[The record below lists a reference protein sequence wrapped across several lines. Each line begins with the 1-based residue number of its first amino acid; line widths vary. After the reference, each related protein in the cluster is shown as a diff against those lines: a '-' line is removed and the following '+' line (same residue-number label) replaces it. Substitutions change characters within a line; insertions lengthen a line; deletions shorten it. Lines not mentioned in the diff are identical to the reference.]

1 MTIQQFCIWN
11 VVYLCTVFSTDQQ
24 TLHDLEFEAIKNWL
38 EKFCIGPTALQQVK
52 TLQPKNQ
59 FQVLRQELKRL
70 DELRQV
76 RVHGEKFP
84 LLEFEELEQE
94 IKLLG
99 IQRSVISLE
108 GFRRI
113 YQASELVNA
122 VVLFFENSL
131 FKYPLLEQLT
141 EDVYYTK
148 EIIEQIDQVFDR
160 NGQIKDDAST
170 ELFDIRAR
178 IRVLRNQI
186 NKNFDKELRRYN
198 KDKVLAETL
207 ETFVNERRVLTVL
220 STFKRK
226 VPGNIHGSSK
236 TGSLTFIEP
245 LVNVPLNNEL
255 EFLFDDER
263 KEIHRILQALTA
275 LMVQYRPLIG
285 AYQILLTRIDF
296 LNAKCKLA
304 LEMEAV
310 LPAINQHPS
319 FQLKQAFHPLLRKAN
334 TAAGKSTFAQN
345 VSLLQMS
352 RMLVIS
358 GPNAGGKSITL
369 KTIGLLQLMLQ
380 AGLLVPV
387 APDSQMCFFKQIY
400 SDIGDNQSIENE
412 LSTYS
417 YRLQRMKF
425 FLGRANA
432 QTLLLLD
439 EFGTGSDPELGAALA
454 EVFFEQMYA
463 LKSFAVITTH
473 YSNIKLKADELP
485 QAFNGCMLFNE
496 KDLSPLYQ
504 FSSGQP
510 GSSFT
515 FEVAQL
521 NGISK
526 ELIKE
531 AKLRLDQQ
539 KVRLD
544 KLLSS
549 LQKERNQLLAQNK
562 RLEEAA
568 KAAEKA
574 GLQHE
579 QEIQKLVH
587 KQTQVTQVQESSQRQ
602 LQAGKKM
609 LAFIEKFNVSSRKKD
624 INTTL
629 FQELTQYLRLEK
641 SKQTIK
647 KKAPLPAPTQK
658 PTKKEVQRA
667 EKYEQERIKVGTQ
680 VQLIQ
685 TNRIGIVE
693 EMKGKQLTVIFGQA
707 RIKVS
712 LEKLRFL
719 SDWKLT

>member
-1 MTIQQFCIWN
+1 M
-11 VVYLCTVFSTDQQ
+11 YLCTVFSTDQQ

-38 EKFCIGPTALQQVK
+38 EKFCIGPTALKQVQ
-52 TLQPKNQ
+52 TLQPLTQ
-59 FQVLRQELKRL
+59 FQMLRQELSRL
-70 DELRQV
+70 DELRRV
-76 RVHGEKFP
+76 RVHGERFP
-84 LLEFEELEQE
+84 QLEFEELLQE

-99 IQRSVISLE
+99 IQKAVISLE

-122 VVLFFENSL
+122 LVLFFENTL
-131 FKYPLLEQLT
+131 FKYPLLEELT
-141 EDVYYTK
+141 NDVYYTK
-148 EIIEQIDQVFDR
+148 EITNEIDQVFDR
-160 NGQIKDDAST
+160 NGQIKDDASP
-170 ELFDIRAR
+170 ELAGIRAR
-178 IRVLRNQI
+178 IKVLRNQI

-207 ETFVNERRVLTVL
+207 ETYVNERRVLTVL

-236 TGSLTFIEP
+236 TGSLTFVEP
-245 LVNVPLNNEL
+245 QVNVPLNNEL
-255 EFLFDDER
+255 EYLFDDER
-263 KEIHRILQALTA
+263 KEIHRILQALTG
-275 LMVQYRPLIG
+275 LMVQYKPLIE
-285 AYQILLTRIDF
+285 AYQLLLTRIDL

-310 LPAINQHPS
+310 LPAIGQQPGVH
-319 FQLKQAFHPLLRKAN
+319 LKQAYHPILRRAN
-334 TAAGKSTFAQN
+334 QQAGKPTFAQEIR
-345 VSLLQMS
+345 LQQKS

-425 FLGRANA
+425 FLGRSNA

-463 LKSFAVITTH
+463 LQTFAVITTH

-485 QAFNGCMLFNE
+485 EASNGCMLFNE

-504 FSSGQP
+504 FSLGQP

-526 ELIKE
+526 QLILD
-531 AKLRLDQQ
+531 AKKRLNQQ

-544 KLLSS
+544 TLLSS

-562 RLEEAA
+562 RLAEAA
-568 KAAEKA
+568 KAAERSSI
-574 GLQHE
+574 QHE
-579 QEIQKLVH
+579 EEIQKLQY
-587 KQTQVTQVQESSQRQ
+587 KQTQVTQVQETNQRQ

-609 LAFIEKFNVSSRKKD
+609 LALIDKFNAISRKKEV
-624 INTTL
+624 NTAL
-629 FQELTQYLRLEK
+629 FQELTQYLRMEK
-641 SKQTIK
+641 SKQQIK
-647 KKAPLPAPTQK
+647 KTTVLPTASQK

-667 EKYEQERIKVGTQ
+667 EKYEQERIKLGSQ

-693 EMKGKQLTVIFGQA
+693 EIKGKQLTVIFGQA
-707 RIKVS
+707 RIKLQ

-719 SDWKLT
+719 AD

>member
-1 MTIQQFCIWN
+1 M
-11 VVYLCTVFSTDQQ
+11 FSTDQQ
-24 TLHDLEFEAIKNWL
+24 TLHDLEFDAIKTWL
-38 EKFCIGPTALQQVK
+38 EKFCIGPTALKQVQ
-52 TLQPKNQ
+52 TLQPRTQ
-59 FQVLRQELKRL
+59 FVQLRAELKRL
-70 DELRQV
+70 DELRLV

-84 LLEFEELEQE
+84 LLEFEELLQE

-99 IQRSVISLE
+99 IQKSVISLE

-122 VVLFFENSL
+122 LVLFFENSL
-131 FKYPLLEQLT
+131 FKYPLLEELT
-141 EDVYYTK
+141 QDVYYTRA
-148 EIIEQIDQVFDR
+148 IIEEIDQVFDR
-160 NGQIKDDAST
+160 NGQIKDDASPSLS
-170 ELFDIRAR
+170 EIRAR

-207 ETFVNERRVLTVL
+207 ETYVNERRVLTVL

-263 KEIHRILQALTA
+263 KEIHRILQALTG
-275 LMVQYRPLIG
+275 LMVQYRPLIN
-285 AYQILLTRIDF
+285 AYQTLLTRLDF
-296 LNAKCKLA
+296 LNAKSKLA
-304 LEMEAV
+304 LEMQAV
-310 LPAINQHPS
+310 LPAIGQHTGMH
-319 FQLKQAFHPLLRKAN
+319 LKQAFHPLLRRSN
-334 TAAGKSTFAQN
+334 QQAGKPTLAQD
-345 VSLLQMS
+345 LKLQQKS

-369 KTIGLLQLMLQ
+369 KTVGLLQLMLQ

-425 FLGRANA
+425 FLNRSNA

-454 EVFFEQMYA
+454 EVFFEQMYS
-463 LKSFAVITTH
+463 LKVFGVLTTH

-485 QAFNGCMLFNE
+485 QAQNGCMLFNE
-496 KDLSPLYQ
+496 KDLTPLYQ
-504 FSSGQP
+504 FSIGQP

-544 KLLSS
+544 KLLGG

-562 RLEEAA
+562 RLAA
-568 KAAEKA
+568 AAAEAEKSSA
-574 GLQHE
+574 QHE
-579 QEIQKLVH
+579 QEILKLQH
-587 KQTQVTQVQESSQRQ
+587 KQNQLSQVQETSQRQ

-609 LAFIEKFNVSSRKKD
+609 LAFIEKFNATSRKKD
-624 INTTL
+624 VNTTL
-629 FQELTQYLRLEK
+629 FQELSQYLRLEK
-641 SKQTIK
+641 SKQTLK
-647 KKAPLPAPTQK
+647 KKAPIPSPTQK

-667 EKYEQERIKVGTQ
+667 EKYEQERIKVGSQ

-693 EMKGKQLTVIFGQA
+693 EIKAKQLTVIFGQA
-707 RIKVS
+707 RIKVH

-719 SDWKLT
+719 AD

>member
-1 MTIQQFCIWN
+1 M
-11 VVYLCTVFSTDQQ
+11 YLCTVFSTDQQ
-24 TLHDLEFEAIKNWL
+24 TIHDLEFETIKNWL
-38 EKFCIGPTALQQVK
+38 EKFCMGPTALQQVR

-59 FQVLRQELKRL
+59 FQVLRQELNRL

-122 VVLFFENSL
+122 LVLFFENAL
-131 FKYPLLEQLT
+131 FQYPLLKQLT
-141 EDVYYTK
+141 DDVYYTK
-148 EIIEQIDQVFDR
+148 EIIEEIDQVFDR

-170 ELFDIRAR
+170 ELAEIRAR

-207 ETFVNERRVLTVL
+207 ETFINERRVLTVL

-263 KEIHRILQALTA
+263 KEIHRILQVLTA

-310 LPAINQHPS
+310 LPAIGQHPG
-319 FQLKQAFHPLLRKAN
+319 FQLKQAFHPLLRRSN
-334 TAAGKSTFAQN
+334 TAAGKPTLAQN
-345 VSLLQMS
+345 VSLLQKS

-380 AGLLVPV
+380 SGLLVPV

-425 FLGRANA
+425 FLSRANA

-454 EVFFEQMYA
+454 EVFFEQMYV

-485 QAFNGCMLFNE
+485 QALNGCMLFNE
-496 KDLSPLYQ
+496 KDLSPLYK

-526 ELIKE
+526 QLIGE
-531 AKLRLDQQ
+531 AKQRLDQQ

-568 KAAEKA
+568 KLAEKA
-574 GLQHE
+574 GAQHE
-579 QEIQKLVH
+579 QEIQKLQH
-587 KQTQVTQVQESSQRQ
+587 KQTQVTQVQETSQRQ

-609 LAFIEKFNVSSRKKD
+609 LAFIEKFNATSRKKD
-624 INTTL
+624 VNTAL
-629 FQELTQYLRLEK
+629 FQELGQYLRLEK

-647 KKAPLPAPTQK
+647 KKAPLPFPTQK

-667 EKYEQERIKVGTQ
+667 EKYEQEKIQVGCK

-712 LEKLRFL
+712 LDKLRYL
-719 SDWKLT
+719 SD

>member
-1 MTIQQFCIWN
+1 M
-11 VVYLCTVFSTDQQ
+11 FSTDQQ
-24 TLHDLEFEAIKNWL
+24 TLHDLEFEAIKSWL
-38 EKFCIGPTALQQVK
+38 EKFCIGPSALQQVK
-52 TLQPKNQ
+52 NLQPRNQ

-84 LLEFEELEQE
+84 LLDFEELEQE

-122 VVLFFENSL
+122 LVLFFENAL
-131 FKYPLLEQLT
+131 FQYPLLKQLT
-141 EDVYYTK
+141 EDVYFTK
-148 EIIEQIDQVFDR
+148 EIIDEIDTVFDR
-160 NGQIKDDAST
+160 NGQIKDDASS
-170 ELFDIRAR
+170 ELAEIRAR

-275 LMVQYRPLIG
+275 LMVQYKPLIS
-285 AYQILLTRIDF
+285 AYQILLTRLDF

-310 LPAINQHPS
+310 LPAIGQHPG
-319 FQLKQAFHPLLRKAN
+319 FELKQAYHPLLRRN
-334 TAAGKSTFAQN
+334 NQQSGKPTFAQQIK
-345 VSLLQMS
+345 LEQKS

-380 AGLLVPV
+380 SGLLVPV

-417 YRLQRMKF
+417 YRLQRMKY
-425 FLGRANA
+425 FLSRSNA

-463 LKSFAVITTH
+463 IKSFAVITTH

-526 ELIKE
+526 ALIAD
-531 AKLRLDQQ
+531 AKQRLDQQ

-544 KLLSS
+544 KLLGS
-549 LQKERNQLLAQNK
+549 LQKERNSLLAQNK
-562 RLEEAA
+562 RLEAAA
-568 KAAEKA
+568 KAAEKST
-574 GLQHE
+574 QSHE
-579 QEIQKLVH
+579 EEIQKLQH
-587 KQTQVTQVQESSQRQ
+587 KQSQLSMVQETSQRQ

-609 LAFIEKFNVSSRKKD
+609 LAFIERFNATSRKKD
-624 INTTL
+624 VNTAL
-629 FQELTQYLRLEK
+629 FQELTQFLRLEK

-647 KKAPLPAPTQK
+647 KKTPPPSPTQK

-667 EKYEQERIKVGTQ
+667 EKFEQEKIHEGCK

-693 EMKGKQLTVIFGQA
+693 EMKGKQLIVIFGQA
-707 RIKVS
+707 RIKVT
-712 LEKLRFL
+712 LDKLRFL
-719 SDWKLT
+719 SD

>member
-1 MTIQQFCIWN
+1 M
-11 VVYLCTVFSTDQQ
+11 YLCIVFSTDQQ

-38 EKFCIGPTALQQVK
+38 EKFCIGPTALKQVQ
-52 TLQPKNQ
+52 TLQPRTQ
-59 FQVLRQELKRL
+59 FQMLRQELNRL
-70 DELRQV
+70 DELRRV
-76 RVHGEKFP
+76 RVHGERFP
-84 LLEFEELEQE
+84 QLEFEELLQE

-99 IQRSVISLE
+99 IQKAVISLE
-108 GFRRI
+108 GFRRV

-122 VVLFFENSL
+122 LVLFFENTL
-131 FKYPLLEQLT
+131 FKYPLLEELT
-141 EDVYYTK
+141 NDVYYTK
-148 EIIEQIDQVFDR
+148 EITNEIDQVFDR
-160 NGQIKDDAST
+160 NGQIKDDASP
-170 ELFDIRAR
+170 ELAGIRAR
-178 IRVLRNQI
+178 IKVLRNQI

-207 ETFVNERRVLTVL
+207 ETYVNERRVLTVL

-236 TGSLTFIEP
+236 TGSLTFVEP
-245 LVNVPLNNEL
+245 QVNVPLNNEL
-255 EFLFDDER
+255 EYLFDDER
-263 KEIHRILQALTA
+263 KEIHRILQALTG
-275 LMVQYRPLIG
+275 LMVQYKPLIE
-285 AYQILLTRIDF
+285 AYQLLLTRIDL

-310 LPAINQHPS
+310 LPAIGQQPGVH
-319 FQLKQAFHPLLRKAN
+319 LKQAYHPLLRRAN
-334 TAAGKSTFAQN
+334 QQAGKLTFAQEIR
-345 VSLLQMS
+345 LQQKS

-425 FLGRANA
+425 FLSRSNA

-463 LKSFAVITTH
+463 LQTFAVVTTH

-485 QAFNGCMLFNE
+485 EASNGCMLFNE

-504 FSSGQP
+504 FSLGQP

-526 ELIKE
+526 QLILD
-531 AKLRLDQQ
+531 AKQRLNQQ

-544 KLLSS
+544 TLLSS

-562 RLEEAA
+562 RLAEAA
-568 KAAEKA
+568 KAAERSSV
-574 GLQHE
+574 QHE
-579 QEIQKLVH
+579 EEIQKLQY
-587 KQTQVTQVQESSQRQ
+587 KQTQVTQVQETNQRQ

-609 LAFIEKFNVSSRKKD
+609 LAFIEKFNATSRKKEV
-624 INTTL
+624 NTAL
-629 FQELTQYLRLEK
+629 FQELTQYLRMEK
-641 SKQTIK
+641 SKQQIK
-647 KKAPLPAPTQK
+647 KKTVLPTASQK

-667 EKYEQERIKVGTQ
+667 EKYEQERIKLGSQ

-693 EMKGKQLTVIFGQA
+693 EIKGKQLTVIFGQA
-707 RIKVS
+707 RIKVQ

-719 SDWKLT
+719 AD

>member
-1 MTIQQFCIWN
+1 MYF
-11 VVYLCTVFSTDQQ
+11 CTVYSTDQQ
-24 TLHDLEFEAIKNWL
+24 TLHDLEFEVIKNWL
-38 EKFCIGPTALQQVK
+38 EKFCIGPSALQRVK
-52 TLQPKNQ
+52 SLQPSNQ
-59 FQVLRQELKRL
+59 FQVLRQELTRL
-70 DELRQV
+70 DELRKV

-122 VVLFFENSL
+122 LVLFFETSL
-131 FKYPLLEQLT
+131 FKYPLLQELT
-141 EDVYYTK
+141 GNVYFTK
-148 EIIEQIDQVFDR
+148 AIIEEIDQVFDR
-160 NGQIKDDAST
+160 NGQIKDDASP
-170 ELFDIRAR
+170 ELAEIRTR

-207 ETFVNERRVLTVL
+207 ETYVNERRVLTVL

-275 LMVQYRPLIG
+275 LMVQYRPLIS
-285 AYQILLTRIDF
+285 AYQILLTKLDF

-310 LPAINQHPS
+310 LPAIGQHPGMH
-319 FQLKQAFHPLLRKAN
+319 LKQAYHPLLRRSN
-334 TAAGKSTFAQN
+334 QLAGKPTFAQE
-345 VSLLQMS
+345 LKLEQKS

-369 KTIGLLQLMLQ
+369 KTVGLLQLMLQ
-380 AGLLVPV
+380 SGLLVPV

-463 LKSFAVITTH
+463 LRSFGVLTTH

-485 QAFNGCMLFNE
+485 EAKNGCMLFNE

-504 FSSGQP
+504 FALGQP

-526 ELIKE
+526 NLIQE
-531 AKLRLDQQ
+531 AKQRLDQQ

-544 KLLSS
+544 RLLSS

-562 RLEEAA
+562 RLAEAA
-568 KAAEKA
+568 KSAEKA
-574 GLQHE
+574 SLQHE
-579 QEIQKLVH
+579 QEIQKLQH
-587 KQTQVTQVQESSQRQ
+587 KQSQVSQVQETSQRQ

-609 LAFIEKFNVSSRKKD
+609 LAFVERFNATSRKKEV
-624 INTTL
+624 NTAL
-629 FQELTQYLRLEK
+629 FQELTQFLRLEK

-647 KKAPLPAPTQK
+647 KKAPSPSPTQK

-667 EKYEQERIKVGTQ
+667 EKYEQERIKVGSQ

-693 EMKGKQLTVIFGQA
+693 ELKGKQLTVIFGQA
-707 RIKVS
+707 RIKVA
-712 LEKLRFL
+712 LDKLRFL
-719 SDWKLT
+719 AD

>member
-1 MTIQQFCIWN
+1 
-11 VVYLCTVFSTDQQ
+11 VFSTDQQ

-38 EKFCIGPTALQQVK
+38 EKFCIGSTALQQVK

-319 FQLKQAFHPLLRKAN
+319 FQLKQAYHPLLRKAN
-334 TAAGKSTFAQN
+334 SAAGKSTFAQN
-345 VSLLQMS
+345 VSLLQKS

-719 SDWKLT
+719 SD

>member
-1 MTIQQFCIWN
+1 M
-11 VVYLCTVFSTDQQ
+11 YLCTVYSTDQQ
-24 TLHDLEFEAIKNWL
+24 TLYDLEFEVIKNWL
-38 EKFCIGPTALQQVK
+38 EKFCIGPSALQRVK
-52 TLQPKNQ
+52 SLQPSNQ
-59 FQVLRQELKRL
+59 FQVLRQELTRL
-70 DELRQV
+70 DELRKV

-122 VVLFFENSL
+122 LVLFFETSL
-131 FKYPLLEQLT
+131 FKYPLLQELT
-141 EDVYYTK
+141 GNVYFTK
-148 EIIEQIDQVFDR
+148 AIIEEIDQVFDR
-160 NGQIKDDAST
+160 NGQIKDDASP
-170 ELFDIRAR
+170 ELAEIRTR
-178 IRVLRNQI
+178 IRVLRHQI

-207 ETFVNERRVLTVL
+207 ETYVNERRVLTVL

-275 LMVQYRPLIG
+275 LMVQYRPLIS
-285 AYQILLTRIDF
+285 AYQILLTKLDF

-310 LPAINQHPS
+310 LPAIGQHPGMH
-319 FQLKQAFHPLLRKAN
+319 LKQAYHPLLRRSN
-334 TAAGKSTFAQN
+334 QLAGKPTFAQE
-345 VSLLQMS
+345 LKLEQKS

-369 KTIGLLQLMLQ
+369 KTVGLLQLMLQ
-380 AGLLVPV
+380 SGLLVPV

-463 LKSFAVITTH
+463 LRSFGVLTTH

-485 QAFNGCMLFNE
+485 EAKNGCMLFNE

-504 FSSGQP
+504 FALGQP

-526 ELIKE
+526 NLIQE
-531 AKLRLDQQ
+531 AKQRLDQQ

-544 KLLSS
+544 RLLSS

-562 RLEEAA
+562 RLAEAA
-568 KAAEKA
+568 KSAEKA
-574 GLQHE
+574 SLQHE
-579 QEIQKLVH
+579 QEIQKLQH
-587 KQTQVTQVQESSQRQ
+587 KQSQVSQVQETSQRQ

-609 LAFIEKFNVSSRKKD
+609 LAFVERFNATSRKKEV
-624 INTTL
+624 NTAL
-629 FQELTQYLRLEK
+629 FQELTQFLRLEK

-647 KKAPLPAPTQK
+647 KKAPSPSPTQK

-667 EKYEQERIKVGTQ
+667 EKYEQERIKVGSQ

-693 EMKGKQLTVIFGQA
+693 ELKGKQLTVIFGQA
-707 RIKVS
+707 RIKVA
-712 LEKLRFL
+712 LDKLRFL
-719 SDWKLT
+719 AD

>member
-1 MTIQQFCIWN
+1 M
-11 VVYLCTVFSTDQQ
+11 YLCTVFSTDQQ

-38 EKFCIGPTALQQVK
+38 EKFCIGPTALKQVQ
-52 TLQPKNQ
+52 TLQPLTQ
-59 FQVLRQELKRL
+59 FQMLRQELSRL
-70 DELRQV
+70 DELRRV
-76 RVHGEKFP
+76 RVHGERFP
-84 LLEFEELEQE
+84 QLEFEELLQE

-99 IQRSVISLE
+99 IQKAVISLE

-122 VVLFFENSL
+122 LVLFFENTL
-131 FKYPLLEQLT
+131 FKYPLLEELT
-141 EDVYYTK
+141 NDVYYTK
-148 EIIEQIDQVFDR
+148 EITNEIDQVFDR
-160 NGQIKDDAST
+160 NGQIKDDASP
-170 ELFDIRAR
+170 ELAGIRAR
-178 IRVLRNQI
+178 IKVLRNQI

-207 ETFVNERRVLTVL
+207 ETYVNERRVLTVL

-236 TGSLTFIEP
+236 TGSLTFVEP
-245 LVNVPLNNEL
+245 QVNVPLNNEL
-255 EFLFDDER
+255 EYLFDDER
-263 KEIHRILQALTA
+263 KEIHRILQALTG
-275 LMVQYRPLIG
+275 LMVQYKPLIE
-285 AYQILLTRIDF
+285 AYQLLLTRIDL

-310 LPAINQHPS
+310 LPAIGQQPGVH
-319 FQLKQAFHPLLRKAN
+319 LKQAYHPILRRAN
-334 TAAGKSTFAQN
+334 QQAGKPTFAQEIR
-345 VSLLQMS
+345 LQQKS

-425 FLGRANA
+425 FLGRSNA

-463 LKSFAVITTH
+463 LQTFAVITTH

-485 QAFNGCMLFNE
+485 EASNGCMLFNE

-504 FSSGQP
+504 FSLGQP

-526 ELIKE
+526 QLILD
-531 AKLRLDQQ
+531 AKKRLNQQ

-544 KLLSS
+544 TLLSS

-562 RLEEAA
+562 RLAEAA
-568 KAAEKA
+568 KAAERSSVR
-574 GLQHE
+574 HE
-579 QEIQKLVH
+579 EEIQKLQY
-587 KQTQVTQVQESSQRQ
+587 KQTQVTQVQETNQRQ

-609 LAFIEKFNVSSRKKD
+609 LAFIEKFNATSRKKEV
-624 INTTL
+624 NTAL
-629 FQELTQYLRLEK
+629 FQELIQYLRMEK
-641 SKQTIK
+641 SKQQIK
-647 KKAPLPAPTQK
+647 KTTVLPTASQK

-667 EKYEQERIKVGTQ
+667 EKYEQERIKLGSQ

-693 EMKGKQLTVIFGQA
+693 EIKGKQLTVIFGQA
-707 RIKVS
+707 RIKVQ

-719 SDWKLT
+719 AD

>member
-1 MTIQQFCIWN
+1 
-11 VVYLCTVFSTDQQ
+11 VYSTDQQ
-24 TLHDLEFEAIKNWL
+24 TLHDLEFEVIKNWL
-38 EKFCIGPTALQQVK
+38 EKFCIGPSALQRVK
-52 TLQPKNQ
+52 SLQPSNQ
-59 FQVLRQELKRL
+59 FQVLRQELTRL
-70 DELRQV
+70 DELRKV

-122 VVLFFENSL
+122 LVLFFETSL
-131 FKYPLLEQLT
+131 FKYPLLQELT
-141 EDVYYTK
+141 GNVYFTK
-148 EIIEQIDQVFDR
+148 AIIEEIDQVFDR
-160 NGQIKDDAST
+160 NGQIKDDASP
-170 ELFDIRAR
+170 ELAEIRTR
-178 IRVLRNQI
+178 IRVLRHQI

-207 ETFVNERRVLTVL
+207 ETYVNERRVLTVL

-275 LMVQYRPLIG
+275 LMVQYRPLIS
-285 AYQILLTRIDF
+285 AYQILLTKLDF

-310 LPAINQHPS
+310 LPAIGKHPGMPI
-319 FQLKQAFHPLLRKAN
+319 KQANHPLLRRSN
-334 TAAGKSTFAQN
+334 QLAGKPTFAQE
-345 VSLLQMS
+345 LKLEQKS

-369 KTIGLLQLMLQ
+369 KTVGLLQLMLQ
-380 AGLLVPV
+380 SGLLVPV

-463 LKSFAVITTH
+463 LRSFGVLTTH

-485 QAFNGCMLFNE
+485 EAKNGCMLFNE

-504 FSSGQP
+504 FALGQP

-526 ELIKE
+526 NLIQE
-531 AKLRLDQQ
+531 AKQRLDQQ

-544 KLLSS
+544 RLLSS

-562 RLEEAA
+562 RLAEAA
-568 KAAEKA
+568 KSAEKA
-574 GLQHE
+574 SLQHE
-579 QEIQKLVH
+579 QEIQKLQH
-587 KQTQVTQVQESSQRQ
+587 KQSQVSQVQETSQRQ

-609 LAFIEKFNVSSRKKD
+609 LAFVERFNATSRKKEV
-624 INTTL
+624 NTAL
-629 FQELTQYLRLEK
+629 FQELTQFLRLEK

-647 KKAPLPAPTQK
+647 KKAPSPSPTQK

-667 EKYEQERIKVGTQ
+667 EKYEQERIKVGSQ

-707 RIKVS
+707 RIKVA
-712 LEKLRFL
+712 LDKLRFL
-719 SDWKLT
+719 AD

>member
-1 MTIQQFCIWN
+1 M
-11 VVYLCTVFSTDQQ
+11 FSTDQQ
-24 TLHDLEFEAIKNWL
+24 TLHDLEFAAIKLWL
-38 EKFCIGPTALQQVK
+38 EKFCIGPTALKQVQ
-52 TLQPKNQ
+52 TLQPRTQ
-59 FQVLRQELKRL
+59 FQMLHQELKRL

-76 RVHGEKFP
+76 RIHGEKFP
-84 LLEFEELEQE
+84 LLEFEELLQE

-99 IQRSVISLE
+99 IQKAVISLE

-113 YQASELVNA
+113 YQASELVNSL
-122 VVLFFENSL
+122 VLFFENSL
-131 FKYPLLEQLT
+131 FKYPLLEELSQ
-141 EDVYYTK
+141 DVYYTK
-148 EIIEQIDQVFDR
+148 EITNEIDQVFDR
-160 NGQIKDDAST
+160 NGQIKDDASVT
-170 ELFDIRAR
+170 LAEIRAR

-263 KEIHRILQALTA
+263 KEIHRILQALTG
-275 LMVQYRPLIG
+275 LMVQYKPLIE
-285 AYQILLTRIDF
+285 AYQLLLTRLDF

-310 LPAINQHPS
+310 LPAIGQYPGLHV
-319 FQLKQAFHPLLRKAN
+319 KQAYHPLLRRAN
-334 TAAGKSTFAQN
+334 TQAGKATFAQEIK
-345 VSLLQMS
+345 LQQNA

-369 KTIGLLQLMLQ
+369 KTVGLLQLMLQ

-417 YRLQRMKF
+417 YRLQRMKY
-425 FLGRANA
+425 FLGRANG

-485 QAFNGCMLFNE
+485 EARNGCMLFNE

-504 FSSGQP
+504 FALGQP

-526 ELIKE
+526 QLIAE
-531 AKLRLDQQ
+531 AKQRLNQQ

-549 LQKERNQLLAQNK
+549 LQKERNTLLAQNK

-568 KAAEKA
+568 KAAERSSSQHAQEIEK
-574 GLQHE
+574 LQH
-579 QEIQKLVH
+579 
-587 KQTQVTQVQESSQRQ
+587 KQSQVSQVQETSQKQ

-609 LAFIEKFNVSSRKKD
+609 LAFIERFNATSRKKD
-624 INTTL
+624 VNTAL

-641 SKQTIK
+641 SKQNIK
-647 KKAPLPAPTQK
+647 KKAPSPSPTQK

-667 EKYEQERIKVGTQ
+667 EKYEQEKIQVGSK

-685 TNRIGIVE
+685 TNRIGLVE
-693 EMKGKQLTVIFGQA
+693 EMKGKQLTVIFGLA

-712 LEKLRFL
+712 LDKLHYL
-719 SDWKLT
+719 SDWNLT

>member
-319 FQLKQAFHPLLRKAN
+319 FQLKQAYHPLLRKAN
-334 TAAGKSTFAQN
+334 SAAGKSTFAQN
-345 VSLLQMS
+345 VNLLQKS

-574 GLQHE
+574 GQQHE
-579 QEIQKLVH
+579 QEIQKLLH

>member
-1 MTIQQFCIWN
+1 M
-11 VVYLCTVFSTDQQ
+11 FSTDQQ

-59 FQVLRQELKRL
+59 FQVLRLELKRL

-76 RVHGEKFP
+76 REHGEKFP
-84 LLEFEELEQE
+84 LLEFEELQQE

-122 VVLFFENSL
+122 LVLFFENAL
-131 FKYPLLEQLT
+131 FKYPLLKELT
-141 EDVYYTK
+141 NDVYYTK
-148 EIIEQIDQVFDR
+148 EITNEIDQVFDR
-160 NGQIKDDAST
+160 NGQIKDDASP
-170 ELFDIRAR
+170 ELAEIRAR
-178 IRVLRNQI
+178 IKVLRNQI

-236 TGSLTFIEP
+236 TGSLTFVEP

-255 EFLFDDER
+255 EYLFDDER

-275 LMVQYRPLIG
+275 LMVQYRPLID

-310 LPAINQHPS
+310 LPAIGQHTGLH
-319 FQLKQAFHPLLRKAN
+319 LKQAYHPLLRRTN
-334 TAAGKSTFAQN
+334 QQAGKPTFAQE
-345 VSLLQMS
+345 LKLQQKS

-380 AGLLVPV
+380 SGLLVPV

-425 FLGRANA
+425 FLGRSNE

-463 LKSFAVITTH
+463 LQTFAVITTH

-485 QAFNGCMLFNE
+485 EATNGCMLFNE
-496 KDLSPLYQ
+496 KDLSTLYQ
-504 FSSGQP
+504 FSLGQP

-526 ELIKE
+526 QLILD
-531 AKLRLDQQ
+531 AKQRLNQQ

-544 KLLSS
+544 TLLSS

-562 RLEEAA
+562 RLAEAA
-568 KAAEKA
+568 KAAERSST
-574 GLQHE
+574 QHE
-579 QEIQKLVH
+579 EEIQKLQY
-587 KQTQVTQVQESSQRQ
+587 KQAQVTQVQESHQRQ
-602 LQAGKKM
+602 LQAVKKM
-609 LAFIEKFNVSSRKKD
+609 LVFIEKFNATSRKKEV
-624 INTTL
+624 NTAL

-641 SKQTIK
+641 SKQQIK
-647 KKAPLPAPTQK
+647 KTTTPSSPSQK

-667 EKYEQERIKVGTQ
+667 EKYEQERIKLGSQ

-693 EMKGKQLTVIFGQA
+693 EIKGKQLSVIFGQA
-707 RIKVS
+707 RIKVQ
-712 LEKLRFL
+712 LEKLRYL
-719 SDWKLT
+719 AD

>member
-1 MTIQQFCIWN
+1 M
-11 VVYLCTVFSTDQQ
+11 YLCTVFSTDQQ

-38 EKFCIGPTALQQVK
+38 EKFCIGPTALKQVQ
-52 TLQPKNQ
+52 TLQPRMQ
-59 FQVLRQELKRL
+59 FQMLRQELNRL
-70 DELRQV
+70 DELRRV
-76 RVHGEKFP
+76 RIHGERFP
-84 LLEFEELEQE
+84 QLEFEELLQE

-99 IQRSVISLE
+99 IQKAVISLE

-122 VVLFFENSL
+122 LVLFFENAL
-131 FKYPLLEQLT
+131 FKYPLLEELT
-141 EDVYYTK
+141 NDVYYTK
-148 EIIEQIDQVFDR
+148 EITNEIDQVFDR
-160 NGQIKDDAST
+160 NGQIKDDASP
-170 ELFDIRAR
+170 ELAGIRAR
-178 IRVLRNQI
+178 IKVLRNQI

-207 ETFVNERRVLTVL
+207 ETYVNERRVLTVL

-236 TGSLTFIEP
+236 TGSLTFVEP
-245 LVNVPLNNEL
+245 QVNVPLNNEL
-255 EFLFDDER
+255 EYLFDDER
-263 KEIHRILQALTA
+263 KEIHRILQALTG
-275 LMVQYRPLIG
+275 LMVQYKPLIE
-285 AYQILLTRIDF
+285 AYQLLLTRIDL

-310 LPAINQHPS
+310 LPAIGQQPGVH
-319 FQLKQAFHPLLRKAN
+319 LKQAYHPLLRRAN
-334 TAAGKSTFAQN
+334 QQAGKPTFAQEIR
-345 VSLLQMS
+345 LQQKS

-425 FLGRANA
+425 FLSRSNA

-463 LKSFAVITTH
+463 LQTFAVVTTH

-485 QAFNGCMLFNE
+485 EASNGCMLFNE

-504 FSSGQP
+504 FSLGQP

-526 ELIKE
+526 QLILD
-531 AKLRLDQQ
+531 AKQRLNQQ

-544 KLLSS
+544 TLLSS

-562 RLEEAA
+562 RLAEAA
-568 KAAEKA
+568 KAAERSSV
-574 GLQHE
+574 QHE
-579 QEIQKLVH
+579 EEIQKLQY
-587 KQTQVTQVQESSQRQ
+587 KQTQVTQVQETNQRQ

-609 LAFIEKFNVSSRKKD
+609 LAFIEKFNATSRKKEV
-624 INTTL
+624 NTAL
-629 FQELTQYLRLEK
+629 FQELTQYLRMEK
-641 SKQTIK
+641 SKQQIK
-647 KKAPLPAPTQK
+647 KKTVLPTASQK

-667 EKYEQERIKVGTQ
+667 EKYEQERIKLGSQ

-693 EMKGKQLTVIFGQA
+693 EIKGKQLTVIFGQA
-707 RIKVS
+707 RIKVQ

-719 SDWKLT
+719 ADWNLT

>member
-1 MTIQQFCIWN
+1 M
-11 VVYLCTVFSTDQQ
+11 FSTDQQ
-24 TLHDLEFEAIKNWL
+24 TLHDLEFAAIKLWL
-38 EKFCIGPTALQQVK
+38 EKFCIGPTALKQVQ
-52 TLQPKNQ
+52 TLQPRTQ
-59 FQVLRQELKRL
+59 FQMLRQELKRL

-84 LLEFEELEQE
+84 LLEFEELLQE

-99 IQRSVISLE
+99 IQKAVISLE

-113 YQASELVNA
+113 YLASELVNSL
-122 VVLFFENSL
+122 VLFFENSL
-131 FKYPLLEQLT
+131 FKYPLLEDLT
-141 EDVYYTK
+141 QDVYYTK
-148 EIIEQIDQVFDR
+148 EITNEIDQVFDR
-160 NGQIKDDAST
+160 NGQIKDDASVT
-170 ELFDIRAR
+170 LAEIRAR

-198 KDKVLAETL
+198 KEKVLAETL

-263 KEIHRILQALTA
+263 KEIHRILQALTG
-275 LMVQYRPLIG
+275 LMVQYKPLIE
-285 AYQILLTRIDF
+285 AYQLLLTRLDF

-304 LEMEAV
+304 LDMEAV
-310 LPAINQHPS
+310 LPAIGQQPGLH
-319 FQLKQAFHPLLRKAN
+319 LKQAYHPLLRRAN
-334 TAAGKSTFAQN
+334 SQAGKATFAQEIK
-345 VSLLQMS
+345 LQANA

-369 KTIGLLQLMLQ
+369 KTVGLLQLMLQ
-380 AGLLVPV
+380 SGLLVPV

-417 YRLQRMKF
+417 YRLQRMKY
-425 FLGRANA
+425 FLGRANG

-473 YSNIKLKADELP
+473 YSNIKLKADELLE
-485 QAFNGCMLFNE
+485 AKNGCMLFNE

-504 FSSGQP
+504 FSLGQP

-526 ELIKE
+526 QLIAE
-531 AKLRLDQQ
+531 AKQRLNQQ

-549 LQKERNQLLAQNK
+549 LQKERNTLLAQNK

-568 KAAEKA
+568 KAAERSSSQHAQEIEK
-574 GLQHE
+574 LQH
-579 QEIQKLVH
+579 
-587 KQTQVTQVQESSQRQ
+587 KQSQVSQVQETSQKQ

-609 LAFIEKFNVSSRKKD
+609 LAFIERFNATSRKKEV
-624 INTTL
+624 NTAL

-641 SKQTIK
+641 SKQNIK
-647 KKAPLPAPTQK
+647 KKAPAPSPTQK

-667 EKYEQERIKVGTQ
+667 EKYAQEKIKVGSK

-685 TNRIGIVE
+685 TNRIGLVE
-693 EMKGKQLTVIFGQA
+693 EIKGKQLTVIFGLA

-712 LEKLRFL
+712 LDKLRYL
-719 SDWKLT
+719 SD

>member
-1 MTIQQFCIWN
+1 M
-11 VVYLCTVFSTDQQ
+11 YLCTVFSTDQQ
-24 TLHDLEFEAIKNWL
+24 TIHDLEFEAIKNWL

-122 VVLFFENSL
+122 LVLFFENAL
-131 FKYPLLEQLT
+131 FQYPLLRQLT
-141 EDVYYTK
+141 DDVYYTK
-148 EIIEQIDQVFDR
+148 EIIDEIDQVFDR

-170 ELFDIRAR
+170 ELAEIRAR

-310 LPAINQHPS
+310 LPAIGQHPG
-319 FQLKQAFHPLLRKAN
+319 FQLKKAYHPLLRRSN
-334 TAAGKSTFAQN
+334 LVAGKSTLPQN
-345 VSLLQMS
+345 VSLLQKS

-380 AGLLVPV
+380 SGLLVPV

-425 FLGRANA
+425 FLSRANA

-454 EVFFEQMYA
+454 EVFFEQMYE

-485 QAFNGCMLFNE
+485 QALNGCMLFNE

-526 ELIKE
+526 QIIAD
-531 AKLRLDQQ
+531 AKQRLDQQ

-544 KLLSS
+544 KLLSG

-568 KAAEKA
+568 KLAEKA
-574 GLQHE
+574 GAQHE
-579 QEIQKLVH
+579 QEIQKLQH
-587 KQTQVTQVQESSQRQ
+587 KQTQVTQVQETSQRQ

-609 LAFIEKFNVSSRKKD
+609 LAFIEKFNATSRKKD
-624 INTTL
+624 VNTAL
-629 FQELTQYLRLEK
+629 FQELGQFLRLEK
-641 SKQTIK
+641 SKQTHK
-647 KKAPLPAPTQK
+647 KKAPLSSPTQK

-667 EKYEQERIKVGTQ
+667 EKYEQEKIIVGCK

-712 LEKLRFL
+712 LDKLRYL
-719 SDWKLT
+719 SD

>member
-1 MTIQQFCIWN
+1 M
-11 VVYLCTVFSTDQQ
+11 
-24 TLHDLEFEAIKNWL
+24 
-38 EKFCIGPTALQQVK
+38 
-52 TLQPKNQ
+52 
-59 FQVLRQELKRL
+59 
-70 DELRQV
+70 
-76 RVHGEKFP
+76 
-84 LLEFEELEQE
+84 
-94 IKLLG
+94 
-99 IQRSVISLE
+99 
-108 GFRRI
+108 
-113 YQASELVNA
+113 
-122 VVLFFENSL
+122 VLFFENSL

-319 FQLKQAFHPLLRKAN
+319 FQLKQAYHPLLRKAN
-334 TAAGKSTFAQN
+334 SAAGKSTFAQN
-345 VSLLQMS
+345 VSLLQKS

-574 GLQHE
+574 GQQHE

-719 SDWKLT
+719 SD

>member
-1 MTIQQFCIWN
+1 M
-11 VVYLCTVFSTDQQ
+11 YLCTVFSTDQQ

-38 EKFCIGPTALQQVK
+38 EKFCIGPTALKQVQ
-52 TLQPKNQ
+52 TLQPRTQ
-59 FQVLRQELKRL
+59 FQMLRQELNHL
-70 DELRQV
+70 DELRRV

-84 LLEFEELEQE
+84 QLEFEELLQE

-99 IQRSVISLE
+99 IQKAVISLE

-122 VVLFFENSL
+122 LVLFFENAL
-131 FKYPLLEQLT
+131 FKYPLLEELT
-141 EDVYYTK
+141 NDVYYTK
-148 EIIEQIDQVFDR
+148 EITNEIDQVFDR
-160 NGQIKDDAST
+160 NGQIKDDASP
-170 ELFDIRAR
+170 ELAGIRSR
-178 IRVLRNQI
+178 IKVLRNQI

-207 ETFVNERRVLTVL
+207 ETYVNERRVLTVL

-236 TGSLTFIEP
+236 TGSLTFVEP
-245 LVNVPLNNEL
+245 QVNVPLNNEL
-255 EFLFDDER
+255 EYLFDDER
-263 KEIHRILQALTA
+263 KEIHRILQALTG
-275 LMVQYRPLIG
+275 LMVQYKPLIE
-285 AYQILLTRIDF
+285 AYQLLLTRIDL

-310 LPAINQHPS
+310 LPAIGQHPGVH
-319 FQLKQAFHPLLRKAN
+319 LKQAYHPLLRRAN
-334 TAAGKSTFAQN
+334 QQAGKPTFAQEIR
-345 VSLLQMS
+345 LQQKS

-425 FLGRANA
+425 FLGRSNA

-463 LKSFAVITTH
+463 LQTFAVITTH

-485 QAFNGCMLFNE
+485 EASNGCMLFNE

-504 FSSGQP
+504 FSLGQP

-526 ELIKE
+526 QLILD
-531 AKLRLDQQ
+531 AKQRLNQQ

-544 KLLSS
+544 TLLSS

-562 RLEEAA
+562 RLAEAA
-568 KAAEKA
+568 KAAERSSV
-574 GLQHE
+574 QHE
-579 QEIQKLVH
+579 EEIQKLQY
-587 KQTQVTQVQESSQRQ
+587 KQTQVTQVQETNQRQ

-609 LAFIEKFNVSSRKKD
+609 LAFIEKFNATSRKKD
-624 INTTL
+624 VNTIL
-629 FQELTQYLRLEK
+629 FQELTQYLRMEK
-641 SKQTIK
+641 SKQQIK
-647 KKAPLPAPTQK
+647 KTTVLPASSQK
-658 PTKKEVQRA
+658 PTRKEVQRA
-667 EKYEQERIKVGTQ
+667 EKYEQERIKTGSQ

-693 EMKGKQLTVIFGQA
+693 EIKGKQLTVIFGQA
-707 RIKVS
+707 RIKVQ

-719 SDWKLT
+719 ADWNLT

>member
-1 MTIQQFCIWN
+1 M
-11 VVYLCTVFSTDQQ
+11 YLCTVYSADQQ
-24 TLHDLEFEAIKNWL
+24 TLHDLEFEVIKNWL
-38 EKFCIGPTALQQVK
+38 EKFCIGPSALQRVK
-52 TLQPKNQ
+52 TLQPSSQ
-59 FQVLRQELKRL
+59 FQVLRQELTRL
-70 DELRQV
+70 DELRKV

-122 VVLFFENSL
+122 LVLFFETSL
-131 FKYPLLEQLT
+131 FKYPLLQELT
-141 EDVYYTK
+141 GNVYFTK
-148 EIIEQIDQVFDR
+148 AIIEEIDQVFDR
-160 NGQIKDDAST
+160 NGQIKDDASP
-170 ELFDIRAR
+170 ELAEIRTR
-178 IRVLRNQI
+178 IRVLRHQI

-207 ETFVNERRVLTVL
+207 ETYVNERRVLTVL

-275 LMVQYRPLIG
+275 LMVQYRPLIS
-285 AYQILLTRIDF
+285 AYQILLTKLDF

-310 LPAINQHPS
+310 LPAIGQHPGMH
-319 FQLKQAFHPLLRKAN
+319 LKQAYHPLLRRSN
-334 TAAGKSTFAQN
+334 QLAGKPTFAQE
-345 VSLLQMS
+345 LKLEQKS

-369 KTIGLLQLMLQ
+369 KTVGLLQLMLQ
-380 AGLLVPV
+380 SGLLVPV

-463 LKSFAVITTH
+463 LRSFGVLTTH

-485 QAFNGCMLFNE
+485 EAKNGCMLFNE

-504 FSSGQP
+504 FALGQP

-526 ELIKE
+526 NLIQE
-531 AKLRLDQQ
+531 AKQRLDQQ

-544 KLLSS
+544 RLLSS

-562 RLEEAA
+562 RLAEAA
-568 KAAEKA
+568 KSAEKA
-574 GLQHE
+574 SLQHE
-579 QEIQKLVH
+579 QEIQKLQH
-587 KQTQVTQVQESSQRQ
+587 KQSQVSQVQETSQRQ

-609 LAFIEKFNVSSRKKD
+609 LAFIERFNATSRKKD
-624 INTTL
+624 VNTAL
-629 FQELTQYLRLEK
+629 FQELTQFLRLEK

-647 KKAPLPAPTQK
+647 KKAPSPSPTQK

-667 EKYEQERIKVGTQ
+667 EKYEQERIKVGSQ

-707 RIKVS
+707 RIKVA
-712 LEKLRFL
+712 LDKLRFL
-719 SDWKLT
+719 ADWNLT

>member
-1 MTIQQFCIWN
+1 
-11 VVYLCTVFSTDQQ
+11 VFSTDQQ

-319 FQLKQAFHPLLRKAN
+319 FQLKQAYHPLLRKAN
-334 TAAGKSTFAQN
+334 SAAGKSTFAQN
-345 VSLLQMS
+345 VSLLQKS

-387 APDSQMCFFKQIY
+387 APESQMCFFKQIY

-574 GLQHE
+574 GQQHE

-667 EKYEQERIKVGTQ
+667 EKYEQERIKVGAQ

-719 SDWKLT
+719 SD

>member
-1 MTIQQFCIWN
+1 M
-11 VVYLCTVFSTDQQ
+11 FSTDQQ
-24 TLHDLEFEAIKNWL
+24 TLHDLEFDAIKTWL
-38 EKFCIGPTALQQVK
+38 EKFCIGPTALKQVQ
-52 TLQPKNQ
+52 TLQPRTQ
-59 FQVLRQELKRL
+59 FVQLRAELKRL
-70 DELRQV
+70 DELRLV

-84 LLEFEELEQE
+84 LLEFEELLQE

-99 IQRSVISLE
+99 IQKSVISLE

-122 VVLFFENSL
+122 LVLFFENSL
-131 FKYPLLEQLT
+131 FKYPLLEELT
-141 EDVYYTK
+141 QDVYYTRA
-148 EIIEQIDQVFDR
+148 IIEEIDQVFDR
-160 NGQIKDDAST
+160 NGQIKDDASPSLS
-170 ELFDIRAR
+170 EIRAR

-207 ETFVNERRVLTVL
+207 ETYVNERRVLTVL

-263 KEIHRILQALTA
+263 KEIHRILQALTG
-275 LMVQYRPLIG
+275 LMVQYRPLIN
-285 AYQILLTRIDF
+285 AYQTLLTRLDF
-296 LNAKCKLA
+296 LNAKSKLA
-304 LEMEAV
+304 LEMQAV
-310 LPAINQHPS
+310 LPAIGQHTGMH
-319 FQLKQAFHPLLRKAN
+319 LKQAFHPLLRRSN
-334 TAAGKSTFAQN
+334 QQAGKPTFAQD
-345 VSLLQMS
+345 LKLQQKS

-369 KTIGLLQLMLQ
+369 KTVGLLQLMLQ

-425 FLGRANA
+425 FLNRSNA

-454 EVFFEQMYA
+454 EVFFEQMYS
-463 LKSFAVITTH
+463 LKVFGVLTTH

-485 QAFNGCMLFNE
+485 QAQNGCMLFNE
-496 KDLSPLYQ
+496 KDLTPLYQ
-504 FSSGQP
+504 FSIGQP

-544 KLLSS
+544 KLLGG

-562 RLEEAA
+562 RLAA
-568 KAAEKA
+568 AAAEAEKSSA
-574 GLQHE
+574 QHE
-579 QEIQKLVH
+579 QEILKLQH
-587 KQTQVTQVQESSQRQ
+587 KQNQLSQVQETSQRQ

-609 LAFIEKFNVSSRKKD
+609 LAFIEKFNATSRKKD
-624 INTTL
+624 VNTTL
-629 FQELTQYLRLEK
+629 FQELSQYLRLEK
-641 SKQTIK
+641 SKQTLK
-647 KKAPLPAPTQK
+647 KKAPIPSPTQK

-667 EKYEQERIKVGTQ
+667 EKYEQERIKVGSQ

-693 EMKGKQLTVIFGQA
+693 EIKAKQLTVIFGQA
-707 RIKVS
+707 RIKVH

-719 SDWKLT
+719 AD

>member
-1 MTIQQFCIWN
+1 M
-11 VVYLCTVFSTDQQ
+11 FSTDQQ
-24 TLHDLEFEAIKNWL
+24 TLHDLEFDAIKTWL
-38 EKFCIGPTALQQVK
+38 EKFCIGPTALKQVQ
-52 TLQPKNQ
+52 TLQPRTQ
-59 FQVLRQELKRL
+59 FVQLRAELKRL
-70 DELRQV
+70 DELRLV

-84 LLEFEELEQE
+84 LLEFEELLQE

-99 IQRSVISLE
+99 IQKSVISLE

-122 VVLFFENSL
+122 LVLFFENSL
-131 FKYPLLEQLT
+131 FKYPLLEGLT
-141 EDVYYTK
+141 QDVYYTRA
-148 EIIEQIDQVFDR
+148 IIEEIDQVFDR
-160 NGQIKDDAST
+160 NGQIKDDASPSLS
-170 ELFDIRAR
+170 EIRAR

-207 ETFVNERRVLTVL
+207 ETYVNERRVLTVL

-226 VPGNIHGSSK
+226 VAGNIHGSSK

-263 KEIHRILQALTA
+263 KEIHRILQALTG
-275 LMVQYRPLIG
+275 LMVQYRPLIN
-285 AYQILLTRIDF
+285 AYQTLLTRLDF
-296 LNAKCKLA
+296 LNAKSKLA
-304 LEMEAV
+304 LEMQAV
-310 LPAINQHPS
+310 LPAIGQHTGMH
-319 FQLKQAFHPLLRKAN
+319 LKQAFHPLLRRSN
-334 TAAGKSTFAQN
+334 QQAGKPTFAQD
-345 VSLLQMS
+345 LKLQQKS

-369 KTIGLLQLMLQ
+369 KTVGLLQLMLQ

-425 FLGRANA
+425 FLNRSNA

-454 EVFFEQMYA
+454 EVFFEQMYS
-463 LKSFAVITTH
+463 LKVFGVLTTH

-485 QAFNGCMLFNE
+485 EAQNGCMLFNE
-496 KDLSPLYQ
+496 KDLTPLYQ
-504 FSSGQP
+504 FSIGQP

-544 KLLSS
+544 KLLGG
-549 LQKERNQLLAQNK
+549 LQKERNQMLAQNK
-562 RLEEAA
+562 RLAA
-568 KAAEKA
+568 AAAEAEKSSA
-574 GLQHE
+574 QHE
-579 QEIQKLVH
+579 QEILKLQH
-587 KQTQVTQVQESSQRQ
+587 KQNQLSQVQETSQRQ

-609 LAFIEKFNVSSRKKD
+609 LAFIEKFNATSRKKD
-624 INTTL
+624 VNTTL
-629 FQELTQYLRLEK
+629 FQELSQYLRLEK
-641 SKQTIK
+641 SKQTLK
-647 KKAPLPAPTQK
+647 KKAPIPSPTQK

-667 EKYEQERIKVGTQ
+667 EKYEQERIKVGSQ

-693 EMKGKQLTVIFGQA
+693 EIKAKQLTVIFGQA
-707 RIKVS
+707 RIKVH

-719 SDWKLT
+719 AD

>member
-1 MTIQQFCIWN
+1 M
-11 VVYLCTVFSTDQQ
+11 YSTDQQ
-24 TLHDLEFEAIKNWL
+24 TLHDLEFEVIKNWL
-38 EKFCIGPTALQQVK
+38 EKFCIGPSALQRVK
-52 TLQPKNQ
+52 SLQPSNQ
-59 FQVLRQELKRL
+59 FQVLRQELTRL
-70 DELRQV
+70 DELRKV

-122 VVLFFENSL
+122 LVLFFETSL
-131 FKYPLLEQLT
+131 FKYPLLQELT
-141 EDVYYTK
+141 GNVYFTK
-148 EIIEQIDQVFDR
+148 AIIEEIDQVFDR
-160 NGQIKDDAST
+160 NGQIKDDASP
-170 ELFDIRAR
+170 ELAEIRTR
-178 IRVLRNQI
+178 IRVLRHQI

-207 ETFVNERRVLTVL
+207 ETYVNERRVLTVL

-275 LMVQYRPLIG
+275 LMVQYRPLIS
-285 AYQILLTRIDF
+285 AYQILLTKLDF

-310 LPAINQHPS
+310 LPAIGQHPGMH
-319 FQLKQAFHPLLRKAN
+319 LKQAYHPLLRRSN
-334 TAAGKSTFAQN
+334 QLAGKPTFAQE
-345 VSLLQMS
+345 LKLEQKS

-369 KTIGLLQLMLQ
+369 KTVGLLQLMLQ
-380 AGLLVPV
+380 SGLLVPV

-463 LKSFAVITTH
+463 LRSFGVLTTH

-485 QAFNGCMLFNE
+485 EAKNGCMLFNE

-504 FSSGQP
+504 FALGQP

-526 ELIKE
+526 NLIQE
-531 AKLRLDQQ
+531 AKQRLDQQ

-544 KLLSS
+544 RLLSS

-562 RLEEAA
+562 RLAEAA
-568 KAAEKA
+568 KSAEKA
-574 GLQHE
+574 SLQHE
-579 QEIQKLVH
+579 QEIQKLQH
-587 KQTQVTQVQESSQRQ
+587 KQSQVSQVQETSQRQ

-609 LAFIEKFNVSSRKKD
+609 LAFVERFNATSRKKEV
-624 INTTL
+624 NTAL
-629 FQELTQYLRLEK
+629 FQELTQFLRLEK

-647 KKAPLPAPTQK
+647 KKAPSPSPSQK

-667 EKYEQERIKVGTQ
+667 EKYEQERIKVGSQ

-693 EMKGKQLTVIFGQA
+693 ELKGKQLTVIFGQA
-707 RIKVS
+707 RIKVA
-712 LEKLRFL
+712 LDKLRFL
-719 SDWKLT
+719 ADWNLT